1 MQFGKKKK
9 TKNKTTKKGNLQLDS
24 LRKKRKGSDKL
35 RNEREEIAKNTT
47 EIKSI
52 ISEYYEQLYVNTLV
66 DLEEMDEFLESYN
79 LPRLDHEDTETMN
92 RPITRK
98 AIEPVIKKTK
108 LQNQMASQENS
119 TKNSK
124 KI

>member
-1 MQFGKKKK
+1 M
-9 TKNKTTKKGNLQLDS
+9 
-24 LRKKRKGSDKL
+24 
-35 RNEREEIAKNTT
+35 
-47 EIKSI
+47 
-52 ISEYYEQLYVNTLV
+52 V